1 METVIILFKGSPFLE
16 SRIKEE
22 NTSCHSSHCVIAQI
36 SQVS

>member
-1 METVIILFKGSPFLE
+1 METVLTLFKGSPFLE

-22 NTSCHSSHCVIAQI
+22 KTSSHSSHWVIVQI

>member
-22 NTSCHSSHCVIAQI
+22 NTDDLTDARSYNCDNTC
-36 SQVS
+36 